1 MDREDSSSQCGGG
14 RVRWTW
20 REVGKG
26 DEEEGVGK
34 GASGMFHWPRRMN
47 SGLSAQLRNTRRKTS
62 IREAWLGSLGH
73 ELEMLLKH
81 SLSCNSWIYG
91 SGAQRG
97 GPGLSHPGVG
107 CN

>member
-73 ELEMLLKH
+73 ELEMLLARGVQLCML
-81 SLSCNSWIYG
+81 LS
-91 SGAQRG
+91 
-97 GPGLSHPGVG
+97 GLLFFLLTRTNRCG
-107 CN
+107 